1 MFGIINPPSVSNN
14 ANTSVASMMPAMMMN
29 SSTISAM
36 NASMA
41 AGASS
46 AAMSWGSAM
55 DMSGMPAWS
64 MQYFAENVMYTRSF
78 LAMNPAVMQSDGSI
92 NLGASSNLVFP
103 QDISATMSNSSSGA
117 SAPENAGSTPS
128 ASVSGSASPSMTMS
142 ASGATSTGVS
152 SVLLGA
158 VALVAAFLTL

>member
-1 MFGIINPPSVSNN
+1 
-14 ANTSVASMMPAMMMN
+14 
-29 SSTISAM
+29 
-36 NASMA
+36 
-41 AGASS
+41 
-46 AAMSWGSAM
+46 
-55 DMSGMPAWS
+55 
-64 MQYFAENVMYTRSF
+64 
-78 LAMNPAVMQSDGSI
+78 MNPAVMQSDGSI